1 MATGASRLTT
11 TSASSTFLSARAGE
25 RGSDSHRGVDAPPV
39 RVEFMKR
46 YLLIMSGMVAF
57 FLLLFAVAELLGVP
71 LLTDP
76 TPWLSHGGV
85 VAAGVGVGL
94 LVADVLLPV
103 PSSLVMVAHGALF
116 GVLVGTM
123 LSLAGS
129 LGAALFGFAIGRCG
143 GGLLERLVTPAERE
157 RADRLLKRWG
167 SLAVIVTRPVPL
179 LAETVAIMAGTSSL
193 GWGRMTVAALVGSL
207 PPALLYAI
215 TGAAV
220 ANFQSTALVFVCVL
234 LAATLFWAVGHWAEP
249 VLARRLSRPL

>member
-1 MATGASRLTT
+1 
-11 TSASSTFLSARAGE
+11 
-25 RGSDSHRGVDAPPV
+25 
-39 RVEFMKR
+39 MKR
-46 YLLIMSGMVAF
+46 YLLIMGGMVAF
-57 FLLLFAVAELLGVP
+57 FLLLFAAAEALGVP

-76 TPWLSHGGV
+76 TPWLKHGGV
-85 VAAGVGVGL
+85 AAACLGVGL

-116 GVLVGTM
+116 GVATGTL

-129 LGAALFGFAIGRCG
+129 VGAALFGFAIGRRG
-143 GGLLERLVTPAERE
+143 GGLLERLVTTAERE
-157 RADRLLKRWG
+157 RADQLLKRWG

-193 GWGRMTVAALVGSL
+193 GWGRMTLAALVGSL

-220 ANFQSTALVFVCVL
+220 ANFESTALVFLCVIL
-234 LAATLFWAVGHWAEP
+234 IAGLFWAVGRWAEP
-249 VLARRLSRPL
+249 LLARRASRTL